1 LRVVRSGLRGALPEL
16 MRILTAAVAVALLAA
31 GSPAS
36 AANGPSPKPTVPA
49 RIDVTKLQ
57 PKALAPKRALHVEY
71 TVEVNRAGQVAR
83 VRTVKPSHDEAFDAH
98 TYGNALQAFIRLP
111 DGQVVL
117 GTYRLIYDYDPK
129 TLRVH
134 RDVQL
139 IKRGGVDPNAISA
152 VDDMLTKA
160 RHNRDRTP
168 PPGLVAT
175 PAPTPSVNIRRM
187 PDLPQVMKS
196 PSPAPGH

>member
-1 LRVVRSGLRGALPEL
+1 
-16 MRILTAAVAVALLAA
+16 
-31 GSPAS
+31 
-36 AANGPSPKPTVPA
+36 
-49 RIDVTKLQ
+49 
-57 PKALAPKRALHVEY
+57 
-71 TVEVNRAGQVAR
+71 

-98 TYGNALQAFIRLP
+98 TYGNALQSFIRLP

-129 TLRVH
+129 TLRVR

-152 VDDMLTKA
+152 VDDMLAHASK
-160 RHNRDRTP
+160 NRNRTP
-168 PPGLVAT
+168 PPGLAIT
-175 PAPTPSVNIRRM
+175 PGPVPSVNIHRM